1 VRTYGILEFNGTL
14 WRVRDLTPPCAM
26 MFKRLF
32 PRVQSGGVSHLMADS
47 LQLRADLDWFLDRW
61 PLQTKHRDKLKAGVM
76 DMRDQEELIDGI
88 LGEGWKPS
96 GASGFR
102 EGQEPWTYQSQAAA
116 ITLETGRLL
125 LGDDVGLGKT
135 ISAFATMCMG
145 APDALPAAVVVQP
158 HLAKQW
164 QDRLEEFTDLTSE
177 VIETVKPDLKR
188 TVPDVTI
195 FRYSNVAG
203 WSDTFAGAGYR
214 SVFWDEMQELRHGTG
229 TAKGSAS
236 AVLADMCQYRMGL
249 TATPIYNYGSEIW
262 NVMQYLD
269 PGILGTW
276 EEFLREWCIGG
287 RIVQNP
293 DALGE
298 YLRECN
304 AMLRRTEHDVDKAM
318 PPPNVVMQAV
328 PWDDRVFHENS
339 AHVNELANLVLNG
352 SFHESGQAAR
362 ELDAKMR
369 QATGVA
375 KSRAVAAY
383 CRMLLEEGGVK
394 KLILAGW
401 HREVWDI
408 WQEVLS
414 DFDPAMY
421 TGSETTKKKNQNI
434 DRFCKGDARI
444 LMLSLRSGAGVDGLE
459 RYCDDVVVGEFDW
472 SPQVHKQIIGRVRR
486 GGKSRQVNVYYPY
499 VEEGSDPVLM
509 EVNGIKADQARGIN
523 DPGKA
528 LPEQQRDESRVKMLA
543 QAVLSREEANVKPG
557 TVIH

>member
-1 VRTYGILEFNGTL
+1 
-14 WRVRDLTPPCAM
+14 M

-32 PRVQSGGVSHLMADS
+32 PRVQTGATVHLMADS
-47 LQLRADLDWFLDRW
+47 PALRADLLWFMERW
-61 PLQTKHRDKLKAGVM
+61 PLQTKHHNRLKSGVR
-76 DMRDQEELIDGI
+76 DMRDQEKVIDAI
-88 LGEGWKPS
+88 LADESWRPS

-102 EGQEPWTYQSQAAA
+102 DGMEPWLYQSQAAA
-116 ITLETGRLL
+116 MTLATGRLL
-125 LGDDVGLGKT
+125 LADDVGLGKT
-135 ISAFATMCMG
+135 ISSFATMCMG
-145 APDALPAAVVVQP
+145 APDTLPAAVVVQP
-158 HLAKQW
+158 HLAEQW
-164 QDRLEEFTDLTSE
+164 KKRLEQFTDLSCG
-177 VIETVKPDLKR
+177 VIDTRLPHPRDG
-188 TVPDVTI
+188 TPDVTI
-195 FRYSNVAG
+195 FRYSNIAG
-203 WSDTFAGAGYR
+203 WSDTMAGAGYR
-214 SVFWDEMQELRHGTG
+214 SCFFDEMQEVRHGAE
-229 TAKGSAS
+229 TAKGAAC

-276 EEFLREWCIGG
+276 DEFIREWCIQG
-287 RIVQNP
+287 RIVRDP

-304 AMLRRTEHDVDKAM
+304 AMLRRTEHDVDKSM

-328 PWDDRVFHENS
+328 PWDASVFHENS
-339 AHVNELANLVLNG
+339 AHVQELAKLVLSG
-352 SFHESGQAAR
+352 SFQQSGMAAR
-362 ELDAKMR
+362 ELDAKLR

-383 CRMLLEEGGVK
+383 ARMLLETGGVE

-401 HREVWDI
+401 HREVWEI

-414 DFDPAMY
+414 DFNPAMY
-421 TGSETTKKKNQNI
+421 TGTETTARKNRNI
-434 DRFCKGDARI
+434 ERFCEGDARI

-459 RYCDDVVVGEFDW
+459 RYCDDVMVGEFDW
-472 SPQVHKQIIGRVRR
+472 SPQVHKQIVGRVRR

-523 DPGKA
+523 DPGQA
-528 LPEQQRDESRVKMLA
+528 LPEQHRDESRVKMLA
-543 QAVLSREEANVKPG
+543 QSVLSREAKDDEQPE
-557 TVIH
+557 TVH